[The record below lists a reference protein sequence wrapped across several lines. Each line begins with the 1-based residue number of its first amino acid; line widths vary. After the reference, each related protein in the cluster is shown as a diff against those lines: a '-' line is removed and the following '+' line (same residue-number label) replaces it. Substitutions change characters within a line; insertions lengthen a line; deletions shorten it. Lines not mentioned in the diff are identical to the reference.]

1 MGKFLDIHPIRK
13 SNNSTVKSKTKNSD
27 VIFFSI
33 VVIIGLLFVSSLAN
47 GPTENAKN
55 ANSVTP
61 SSEPLSTPTNSAN
74 PDKNDSSLPEPPNST
89 GSETTSNYEKDTLAA
104 NTQNIDK
111 AKISIRM
118 LDGSKTT
125 DRLQIVSDKLENAG
139 FIVATTGQAANYYK
153 STVVYFKSGRE
164 DDANLVL
171 DLLTE
176 NKISKS
182 ENTKLVGNYDLLI
195 VVGKE

>member
-1 MGKFLDIHPIRK
+1 MGKFLDIHPIKK
-13 SNNSTVKSKTKNSD
+13 SSNSAVRSKSKNSD
-27 VIFFSI
+27 VVFFAI
-33 VVIIGLLFVSSLAN
+33 VIIIGLLFVTSLAN
-47 GPTENAKN
+47 GPAENAKD

-61 SSEPLSTPTNSAN
+61 SSEPSSIPTNSVS
-74 PDKNDSSLPEPPNST
+74 PSKNDSSLPEPPNST
-89 GSETTSNYEKDTLAA
+89 GSETTSNAEKDSLAA

-125 DRLQIVSDKLENAG
+125 DRLQIVSDKLENTG
-139 FIVATTGQAANYYK
+139 FIVASTGQASNYYK

-164 DDANLVL
+164 NDASLVM
-171 DLLTE
+171 DSLTD
-176 NKISKS
+176 NKVSKS